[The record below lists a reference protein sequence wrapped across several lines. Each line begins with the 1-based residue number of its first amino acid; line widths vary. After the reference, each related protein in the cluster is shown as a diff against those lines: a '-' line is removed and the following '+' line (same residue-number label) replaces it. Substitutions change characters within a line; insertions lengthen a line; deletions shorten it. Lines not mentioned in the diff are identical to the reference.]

1 MDSTGSN
8 SIETSNS
15 AAEVKPGIG
24 YSTWDGKV
32 YAGMQTIEDGYIH
45 WVGDK
50 VEITEQ
56 FVFVLYQFLED
67 NNFRKIT
74 TDFGDGEEMTN
85 IFFNV
90 PQDHQSIDDAIMS
103 LFKIKSELDGDKE
116 NT

>member
-1 MDSTGSN
+1 MGSN
-8 SIETSNS
+8 AESKNIETFDA

-32 YAGMQTIEDGYIH
+32 YAGMQRIEDGYIH

-50 VEITEQ
+50 VEVTEQ

-74 TDFGDGEEMTN
+74 TDFGDGDEMTN

-90 PQDHQSIDDAIMS
+90 PRDHQSLEDAIIS
-103 LFKIKSELDGDKE
+103 LIKIKEELDADQV
-116 NT
+116 